1 MSQRLPVPSTTE
13 VQRLFKNIG
22 LSIDNVMVGNV
33 SEYHAHYHVRI
44 SGTCGG
50 IYTTGILVSF
60 DHGTTWRLD
69 SYSTPRE

>member
-1 MSQRLPVPSTTE
+1 MSRDMPAPSTAE

-22 LSIDNVMVGNV
+22 LSINNVTVGNV
-33 SEYHAHYHVRI
+33 SSHDAHYQVRVT
-44 SGTCGG
+44 GTCGG

-60 DHGTTWRLD
+60 DHGVTWRLD

>member
-22 LSIDNVMVGNV
+22 LSIDNVTVGNV
-33 SEYHAHYHVRI
+33 SEYDAHYHVRVA
-44 SGTCGG
+44 GTCGG

-60 DHGTTWRLD
+60 DHGATWRLD